1 MKAAVYRGHSKDP
14 RQVVK
19 ILNVLEYYQFA
30 MYKPKILVLGLA
42 IAISIFS
49 LAYINLAIAQ
59 TEQTEGFTAALSGGE
74 EVPPVDTT
82 ATGVAS
88 FTVMGEESV
97 KYDVN
102 VTGMDKATAAHI
114 HSAPKGENGEV

>member
-19 ILNVLEYYQFA
+19 ILNVLEYYQPA

-97 KYDVN
+97 KY
-102 VTGMDKATAAHI
+102 
-114 HSAPKGENGEV
+114 